1 MDILFG
7 SLQGSILGPFLLNI
21 FSCDMLLFCKD
32 VDFASYADDNT
43 LYCIG
48 QTPEEVI
55 SQLEK
60 CSISI
65 ECFKWF
71 ENNGTKANPV
81 KCHLLLSKNGN
92 FEVNINENRISNTK
106 FEELLGVTFENRL
119 NSNHHISNI
128 CKTAGNKLYALAR
141 VSNYMNQD
149 KNRLLFITVLQ
160 ITD

>member
-32 VDFASYADDNT
+32 LDFASYADDDT

-55 SQLEK
+55 NQLEK
-60 CSISI
+60 CPISI
-65 ECFKWF
+65 EWFKWF
-71 ENNGTKANPV
+71 ENNGTKANPL
-81 KCHLLLSKNGN
+81 KGHLLLSKNGN
-92 FEVNINENRISNTK
+92 FEVNINENKISNTK
-106 FEELLGVTFENRL
+106 LEKLLGVTFENRL
-119 NSNHHISNI
+119 NFNHHIYNI

-141 VSNYMNQD
+141 VSNYMDQD

>member
-32 VDFASYADDNT
+32 VDFASYADDDT

-55 SQLEK
+55 NQLEK
-60 CSISI
+60 CPISI
-65 ECFKWF
+65 EWFKWF
-71 ENNGTKANPV
+71 ENNGTKANPL
-81 KCHLLLSKNGN
+81 KGHLLLSKNGN
-92 FEVNINENRISNTK
+92 FEVNINENKISNTK
-106 FEELLGVTFENRL
+106 LEKLLGVTFENRL
-119 NSNHHISNI
+119 NFNHHIYNI

-141 VSNYMNQD
+141 VSNYMDQD